1 MDGFIYD
8 YFNCYFCWAMKTDR
22 ITILAFFKRKA
33 VTLFLMI
40 AFTAGAFATL
50 GDGKGKDKNKSLFS
64 SQRMSIRPGYFSLK
78 SDNQYRGSIVIDQ
91 SSRFIFLNTSIT
103 YQKGNTTYI
112 VPLKKKVILENV
124 KLRIDFLQ
132 IKQ

>member
-1 MDGFIYD
+1 
-8 YFNCYFCWAMKTDR
+8 MKTNR
-22 ITILAFFKRKA
+22 ITILGFIKRKV
-33 VTLFLMI
+33 VTLFLII

-50 GDGKGKDKNKSLFS
+50 GDGKGRDKNKSLFS
-64 SQRMSIRPGYFSLK
+64 QKVNIKPGYFSLK
-78 SDNQYRGSIVIDQ
+78 SGNQYRGSLVIDQ
-91 SSRFIFLNTSIT
+91 SSRFIFLNSSVT

-124 KLRIDFLQ
+124 KLKLDFLQ